1 MNHVAA
7 NISKP
12 GFAAITILVIFSVA
26 IALFT
31 GQYLWMFAA
40 PVLLVFFL
48 GASFPEL
55 VFYGLIFTI
64 PLSVELQITPSLGT
78 DFPDESI
85 MWMLTAI
92 LPFQFLNRKEE
103 IIKLTHHPLMILLVA
118 SLCWTFITIFYSAHP
133 MLSVKFLLA
142 KIWYIVPF
150 CLGTV
155 LYLRNKLAM
164 MKAAKCLVISM
175 CIAALIIVARQALVG
190 FGFDQVNQM
199 ARPIFRNHVNYAAL
213 LVCVIPISFA
223 LYKNAEKNRGWWLT
237 VTIFLLT
244 ALMLSYSRGAW
255 LALAAALITIYVVI
269 KNRLALLII
278 AISILLVSIIAWFA
292 SDNRYLDYRT
302 DYERTIYHSDFN
314 EHLLATYKM
323 HDLSTAERFYRWI
336 AAFRMSKERLMT
348 GYGPNSFYYEYR
360 PYAVNA
366 FTTYVS
372 RNDEHST
379 VHNYYLLL
387 LVEQGLP
394 GLILFLLLFFSMM
407 LYAQRIYHRSSD
419 PWDKGLMLLVVS
431 LLSMI
436 AVLIFL
442 SDLMENDKIGSI
454 FFICLGL
461 LVAGTKTK
469 TKELI

>member
-7 NISKP
+7 NISRS
-12 GFAAITILVIFSVA
+12 GFAAITILVIFSVGT
-26 IALFT
+26 ALFT
-31 GQYLWMFAA
+31 GQYLWMFVA

-48 GASFPEL
+48 GATFPEI
-55 VFYGLIFTI
+55 VFYGLIFSI
-64 PLSVELQITPSLGT
+64 PLSIEIQITPSLGT

-92 LPFQFLNRKEE
+92 LPFQFINKKEDVVT
-103 IIKLTHHPLMILLVA
+103 LSRHPLMILLMA
-118 SLCWTFITIFYSAHP
+118 TLCWTFITIFYSTHP

-155 LYLRNKLAM
+155 LYLRNKKTM

-175 CIAALIIVARQALVG
+175 CIAAVIIVSRQAILG
-190 FGFDQVNQM
+190 FEFDQVNQM

-237 VTIFLLT
+237 VTIFLLA

-269 KNRLALLII
+269 KNKLSLLII
-278 AISILLVSIIAWFA
+278 SVSILLVSLIAWFA

-336 AAFRMSKERLMT
+336 AAFRMSKERLLT

-372 RNDEHST
+372 SNDEHST
-379 VHNYYLLL
+379 VHNYFLLL

-407 LYAQRIYHRSSD
+407 LYAQRIYHNSAD
-419 PWDKGLMLLVVS
+419 PWHKGLMLLVIS

-461 LVAGTKTK
+461 LVTGKKTSSK
-469 TKELI
+469 KLS